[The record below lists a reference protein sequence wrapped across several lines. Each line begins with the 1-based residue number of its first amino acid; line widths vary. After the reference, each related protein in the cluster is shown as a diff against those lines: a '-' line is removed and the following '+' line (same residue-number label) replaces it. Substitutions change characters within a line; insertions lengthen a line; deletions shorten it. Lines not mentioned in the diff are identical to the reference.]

1 VVIHSASTVGLQ
13 AGIIG
18 KSVINVELSTIANDL
33 PLTSMGIGVSL
44 FNLNDLEKVINIA
57 TEEPLKNNK
66 NNKPNSNAKDIIVRE
81 IYSLID
87 CSN

>member
-1 VVIHSASTVGLQ
+1 
-13 AGIIG
+13 
-18 KSVINVELSTIANDL
+18 
-33 PLTSMGIGVSL
+33 MGIGVSL